1 MGSKNPIIDNSEV
14 KINSLTYI
22 PTLSHSSTFIPQYAE
37 DGASGADL
45 FACIEESLVIH
56 PFQRLCIPTGIKV
69 VIPKGFEIQIRPR
82 SGLAAKNGI
91 TVLNSPG
98 TIDSSYRGEI
108 KVLLINLSDTAFII
122 EPEMKIAQAVC
133 SSVIKMNFDL
143 VTESEFK
150 QHNSDRGDGGFGST
164 GNVAVK

>member
-1 MGSKNPIIDNSEV
+1 MASEEFKHLDTHRTNLHISTV
-14 KINSLTYI
+14 
-22 PTLSHSSTFIPQYAE
+22 SHSTTFIPQYAE
-37 DGASGADL
+37 EGASGADL
-45 FACIEESLVIH
+45 FACIEETLVIH
-56 PFQRLCIPTGIKV
+56 PFQRLCVPTGVKV
-69 VIPKGFEIQIRPR
+69 VIPNGFEIQIRPR

-108 KVLLINLSDTAFII
+108 KVILINLGDTPFLI

-133 SSVIKMNFDL
+133 SSVSKMNFEL

-150 QHNSDRGDGGFGST
+150 KHNSDRGEGGFGST
-164 GNVAVK
+164 GNKCV